1 MTDQRRARFGAI
13 EGLGATDVVLAGE
26 AWLEDVVRA
35 PWATKEAMKLAAQ
48 ILRYLSLAEPRFL
61 SLVTMETQLQ
71 LSREEVRRSLALM
84 QSMNA
89 VQTFAMEKDSI
100 NAVLHLSQFQVLRVL
115 EARQRLQGFSV
126 APVLPP
132 DRTPR
137 PAVQAV
143 AAEAPAAA
151 ALSAA

>member
-1 MTDQRRARFGAI
+1 MTDQRRVRFGAI
-13 EGLGATDVVLAGE
+13 EGLSPSDVVLAGE
-26 AWLEDVVRA
+26 AWLDDLIKA

-48 ILRYLSLAEPRFL
+48 VLRYLASGDLRIL

-89 VQTFAMEKDSI
+89 MQTFSMEKDTF
-100 NAVLHLSQFQVLRVL
+100 NAILNLSQFQLLRVL
-115 EARQRLQGFSV
+115 EARRSLQGFSV
-126 APVLPP
+126 APVMPP

-137 PAVQAV
+137 PAVEIVAPEAA
-143 AAEAPAAA
+143 AAEAR
-151 ALSAA
+151 SAA

>member
-1 MTDQRRARFGAI
+1 MTDLRRARFGAI
-13 EGLGATDVVLAGE
+13 EGLSPTDVVLAGE
-26 AWLEDVVRA
+26 AWLEGVVGA

-48 ILRYLSLAEPRFL
+48 ILRYLTSADPRFL

-89 VQTFAMEKDSI
+89 VQTFSMEKDTI

-115 EARQRLQGFSV
+115 ETRQRLHGFSV

-132 DRTPR
+132 DRTER
-137 PAVQAV
+137 PAVQPV
-143 AAEAPAAA
+143 NGGLPAAEAR
-151 ALSAA
+151 SAA